1 MRERR
6 QEKSMSTLSRQ
17 SDFDRS
23 YDLLDELR
31 RQMDRV
37 WGDMDQRWGYVPR
50 AQTTALSAA
59 TFPRVNVFDAG
70 AELVVQA
77 DVPGLTNE
85 ELEITLHENVLTLS
99 GKRTEKGREGYVVH
113 RQERGG
119 FQFQRSFALPAKVDG
134 EKTLA
139 SVKDGVLT
147 VKLAKAAEAKPRQ
160 IAVRSQG

>member
-1 MRERR
+1 M
-6 QEKSMSTLSRQ
+6 LSRQ

-31 RQMDRV
+31 HQMDRV
-37 WGDMDQRWGYVPR
+37 WGDLDRRWGYSPR
-50 AQTTALSAA
+50 TQPTTFSAA

-70 AELVVQA
+70 AELVVEA
-77 DVPGLTNE
+77 DVPGLTHE
-85 ELEITLHENVLTLS
+85 DLEITLHENVLTLA
-99 GKRTEKGREGYVVH
+99 GKQREKAREGYVVH
-113 RQERGG
+113 RQERAA
-119 FQFQRSFALPAKVDG
+119 FQFQRSFALPVKVDG

>member
-1 MRERR
+1 M
-6 QEKSMSTLSRQ
+6 LSRQ

-23 YDLLDELR
+23 YDVLDELR

-37 WGDMDQRWGYVPR
+37 WGDLDQRWGYVARP
-50 AQTTALSAA
+50 QSSALSAA

-77 DVPGLTNE
+77 DVPGLTE
-85 ELEITLHENVLTLS
+85 KDLEITLHENVLTLVGRA
-99 GKRTEKGREGYVVH
+99 GKPNAREGYVVH
-113 RQERGG
+113 RQERAALS
-119 FQFQRSFALPAKVDG
+119 FQRSFALPAKVDG

-160 IAVRSQG
+160 IAVRANG

>member
-1 MRERR
+1 M
-6 QEKSMSTLSRQ
+6 LSRQ

-37 WGDMDQRWGYVPR
+37 WGDLDQRWGYVPR
-50 AQTTALSAA
+50 ASSNALSAA

-77 DVPGLTNE
+77 DVPGLTDKD
-85 ELEITLHENVLTLS
+85 LEITLHENVLTLA
-99 GKRTEKGREGYVVH
+99 GKRTEKPREGYVVH
-113 RQERGG
+113 RQERAA
-119 FQFQRSFALPAKVDG
+119 FEFQRSFALPAKVDA

-160 IAVRSQG
+160 IAVRAQG